1 MTVRE
6 TVALW
11 LFLPPPD
18 HLPPVFGDDARV
30 VLHQHPAQHVHR
42 RDLPQPARGGA
53 AVDRLQQRVPVPGVS
68 DRQLIAPGL
77 GDRRPP
83 GGHRGAVAAGGNRA
97 AKPPGPPPP
106 GRGRP
111 PPPPGPPPFPPPLPP
126 GPRPPPPRENG
137 GKRGPPSPPPAQ
149 APRC

>member
-83 GGHRGAVAAGGNRA
+83 GGHWGAVAAGRKRA
-97 AKPPGPPPP
+97 AQAPGPPPPVGGGARLPPGPPPLSRP
-106 GRGRP
+106 PPPARGP
-111 PPPPGPPPFPPPLPP
+111 PPPPGTTGERVPPP
-126 GPRPPPPRENG
+126 
-137 GKRGPPSPPPAQ
+137 
-149 APRC
+149 